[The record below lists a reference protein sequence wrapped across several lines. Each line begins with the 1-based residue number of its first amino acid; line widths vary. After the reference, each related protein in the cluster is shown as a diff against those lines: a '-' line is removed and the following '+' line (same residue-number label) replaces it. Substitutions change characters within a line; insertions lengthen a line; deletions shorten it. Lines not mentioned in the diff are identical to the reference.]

1 MFKTSMDFK
10 IGQLTDLENQ
20 LFEINQENNRLIFHM
35 EGIDKNK
42 NKYSLS
48 FVSTISLEEMLVFEL
63 KEYID
68 FVQYVD
74 EGDIVFGKNGI
85 YDLNTEI
92 KMEIMRYLPRSFVI
106 NVSFRDRDNLV
117 GSLELVFS
125 IKK

>member
-1 MFKTSMDFK
+1 MFKTSVDFK
-10 IGQLTDLENQ
+10 IGQLIDLENQ
-20 LFEINQENNRLIFHM
+20 LFEINEKNDRLIFHI
-35 EGIDKNK
+35 EGIDKSK

-48 FVSTISLEEMLVFEL
+48 FVSSVSLEEMLTFEL
-63 KEYID
+63 KKYID

-85 YDLNTEI
+85 YDLDTEI
-92 KMEIMRYLPRSFVI
+92 RMEIMRYLPRSFVI
-106 NVSFRDRDNLV
+106 NVSFKDRDNLV

>member
-1 MFKTSMDFK
+1 MFKTSVDFK
-10 IGQLTDLENQ
+10 IGQLIDLENQ
-20 LFEINQENNRLIFHM
+20 LFEINEENDRLIFHI
-35 EGIDKNK
+35 EGIDKSK

-48 FVSTISLEEMLVFEL
+48 FVSSVSLEEMLTFEL
-63 KEYID
+63 KKYID

-85 YDLNTEI
+85 YDLDTEI
-92 KMEIMRYLPRSFVI
+92 RMEIMRYLPRSFVI
-106 NVSFRDRDNLV
+106 NVSFKDRDNLV